1 MSSVFTE
8 WLLLREMDEKK
19 PPGKDKEGGDKGS
32 APAGPGGVSTS
43 LKLGSNNDFAP
54 FVVTDDPR
62 NPEYPSHENLA
73 PIIRAFKDA
82 SKVKVYDSM
91 GPDGKPKPHNLP
103 QKKLY
108 LVGGP
113 VRDHL
118 MKQTPN
124 DLDLVTDA
132 TPDEIR
138 MILRDAG
145 FKEVGGPKGTQS
157 GGGSGQGPANRNEGV
172 PGKPTNGTPGKTTSN
187 GGGPPSSSAGQGP
200 KWYMV
205 KGRDKT
211 GKDFVFSVHVNGQ
224 EFDLATFRKD
234 HGGDGR
240 HPDQMEFGSHQDDA
254 SRRDLTINS
263 MYLLLTNDN
272 GPNTDVSDFHGGIH
286 ALMNGNVS
294 FVGNPEDRL
303 KEDYLRALRYARFA
317 AKFGKGKVDPQV
329 AQVIKTMGPDIA
341 DNVSPERIREEF
353 LKGLKY
359 EDVDPAQFIKIYKDL
374 GLLDIV
380 FPGLQMKLDKPE
392 DFPTE
397 RDPALLMSQLF
408 KGNDPKMIQAVLR
421 NGKWSNQEQGRV
433 GFLHNILNLSPAT
446 DPDTLER
453 HMNDYKH
460 SGVMDKAVEGWFSK
474 NRKDAPHLIQAFLAH
489 AKSPRV
495 NAVRKNGETG
505 FPEVDP
511 DFMDLFDQ
519 MSGKPKP
526 GMEMEVGKRK
536 RKKEHSNFM
545 AVLKSVM
552 KQAAPDK
559 KPEKKSD

>member
-1 MSSVFTE
+1 
-8 WLLLREMDEKK
+8 MDEKK
-19 PPGKDKEGGDKGS
+19 PPGKESGDKGGS
-32 APAGPGGVSTS
+32 SPGGVSTS

-82 SKVKVYDSM
+82 SKVKVYDSLDPK
-91 GPDGKPKPHNLP
+91 GQPKPHNLP

-138 MILRDAG
+138 MVLRDAG
-145 FKEVGGPKGTQS
+145 FKEVGDKPNLGGQGAGASSPKPTGPKA
-157 GGGSGQGPANRNEGV
+157 GGPPAIGA
-172 PGKPTNGTPGKTTSN
+172 
-187 GGGPPSSSAGQGP
+187 GGGPKTTGSGP
-200 KWYMV
+200 KWFKV
-205 KGRDKT
+205 KGKDKT
-211 GKDFVFSVHVNGQ
+211 GKDFVFMVHVNGQ

-234 HGGDGR
+234 HGSDGR
-240 HPDQMEFGSHQDDA
+240 HPDHMEFGSHADDSA
-254 SRRDLTINS
+254 RRDLTINS
-263 MYLLLTNDN
+263 MYLALTNDN
-272 GPNTDVSDFHGGIH
+272 GPNADVSDFHGGIH
-286 ALMNGNVS
+286 ALMNGDVS
-294 FVGNPEDRL
+294 FVGNAEERL
-303 KEDYLRALRYARFA
+303 SEDYLRALRYARFA
-317 AKFGKGKVDPQV
+317 AKFGKGKVNPEV
-329 AQVIKTMGPDIA
+329 AKLIKGMGPKIIE
-341 DNVSPERIREEF
+341 NVSPERIREEF

-359 EDVDPAQFIKIYKDL
+359 EDVDPAQFLKIYKDL

-380 FPGLQMKLDKPE
+380 FPGLQIKLDKPE
-392 DFPTE
+392 DYPTDH
-397 RDPALLMSQLF
+397 DPALLMSHLF

-433 GFLHNILNLSPAT
+433 GFLHDILNLSPAT
-446 DPDTLER
+446 DPDTLEK
-453 HMNDYKH
+453 HLHSYKQ
-460 SGVMDKAVEGWFSK
+460 SGIMDKAVEGWFSK

-489 AKSPRV
+489 AKSPRI

-505 FPEVDP
+505 FAEVDP

-526 GMEMEVGKRK
+526 GMEQEVGKRK
-536 RKKEHSNFM
+536 KNKEHANFQ
-545 AVLKSVM
+545 AVLKAIMRPEPSS
-552 KQAAPDK
+552 KSPK
-559 KPEKKSD
+559 KD